1 LYWPDPG
8 PSPSARDR
16 SKPHEWAHDWRAGGA
31 HPFRAS
37 TDRAGTTA
45 AMEPSKERINRADD
59 VLREFWS
66 AIG

>member
-1 LYWPDPG
+1 V
-8 PSPSARDR
+8 
-16 SKPHEWAHDWRAGGA
+16 GA
-31 HPFRAS
+31 HPSRAS